1 MKSLQTL
8 LVLGLLS
15 SFQLTNAQFTD
26 DINSNRP
33 GRSMMAFSVGKSVFQ
48 TETGINYVNEN
59 HNTLDYKASGFMAE
73 FDLRWGLFFEQLELI
88 GEFQYQNDSYTSNI
102 IDKNR
107 SALKKTLFG
116 AKYLVYDPFKN
127 YEEKPNL
134 YSWKANHRFKWRQM
148 IPAVA
153 VYGGVNLNFS
163 DNPFNFAPVDIEEP
177 KISPKAMLIAQN
189 HFGSRWVLVTNIA
202 YNKIGTD
209 FASIDYILTL
219 TRGFNKQWS
228 GFIENQGFMGDYY
241 SDGVF
246 RMGAAYLFNKDM
258 QIDASI
264 GKNLKGTPNLFTGGI
279 GFSWRFTKNYKEVKI
294 EKDNGSKMDKKMKKK
309 GEKEAKK
316 RKDAVE
322 E

>member
-1 MKSLQTL
+1 MKSIQTL
-8 LVLGLLS
+8 FVLILGIMS
-15 SFQLTNAQFTD
+15 QISFAQFTD

-48 TETGINYVNEN
+48 TETGLHYVNED

-73 FDLRWGLFFEQLELI
+73 FDIRWGLFFEQLELI
-88 GEFQYQNDSYTSNI
+88 AEFQYQNDNYTSDLL
-102 IDKNR
+102 DKNR

-116 AKYLVYDPFKN
+116 AKYLIYDPFKN

-134 YSWKANHRFKWRQM
+134 YSWKANHRFKWRQL

-153 VYGGVNLNFS
+153 VYGGANLNFS
-163 DNPFNFAPVDIEEP
+163 DNPFNFAPVGIEEP
-177 KISPKAMLIAQN
+177 KVSPKAMIIAQN
-189 HFGSRWVLVTNIA
+189 HFGSRWVLVTNVA
-202 YNKIGTD
+202 YNKIGAE

-219 TRGFNKQWS
+219 TRGFNSKWS
-228 GFIENQGFMGDYY
+228 GFIENQGYMGDYY
-241 SDGVF
+241 SDGLF

-264 GKNLKGTPNLFTGGI
+264 GKNIKNTPSLFTGGI

-309 GEKEAKK
+309 GEKDAKK

>member
-1 MKSLQTL
+1 MKSIQTL
-8 LVLGLLS
+8 FVLILGIMS
-15 SFQLTNAQFTD
+15 QISFAQFTD

-48 TETGINYVNEN
+48 TETGLHYVNED

-73 FDLRWGLFFEQLELI
+73 FDIRWGLFFEQLELI
-88 GEFQYQNDSYTSNI
+88 AEFQHQNDNYTSDLL
-102 IDKNR
+102 DKNR

-116 AKYLVYDPFKN
+116 AKYLIYDPFKN

-134 YSWKANHRFKWRQM
+134 YSWKANHRFKWRQL

-153 VYGGVNLNFS
+153 VYGGANLNFS
-163 DNPFNFAPVDIEEP
+163 DNPFNFAPVGIEEP
-177 KISPKAMLIAQN
+177 KVSPKAMIIAQN
-189 HFGSRWVLVTNIA
+189 HFGSRWVLVTNVA
-202 YNKIGTD
+202 YNKIGSE

-219 TRGFNKQWS
+219 TRGFNSKWS
-228 GFIENQGFMGDYY
+228 GFIENQGYMGDYY
-241 SDGVF
+241 SDGLF

-264 GKNLKGTPNLFTGGI
+264 GKHIKNTPSLFTGGI

-309 GEKEAKK
+309 GEKDAKK

>member
-1 MKSLQTL
+1 MKSLVPFF
-8 LVLGLLS
+8 VLILIS
-15 SFQLTNAQFTD
+15 TCQISFAQFTD

-48 TETGINYVNEN
+48 TESGLHYVSED
-59 HNTLDYKASGFMAE
+59 HNTLDYKANGFMAE
-73 FDLRWGLFFEQLELI
+73 FDIRWGLFFEQLELI
-88 GEFQYQNDSYTSNI
+88 AEFQYQNDSYTSDL

-127 YEEKPNL
+127 HEEKPNI
-134 YSWKANHRFKWRQM
+134 YSWKANHRFKWRQL

-163 DNPFNFAPVDIEEP
+163 ENPFNFAPIGIEEP

-189 HFGSRWVLVTNIA
+189 HFGTRWVLVTNVA
-202 YNKIGTD
+202 YNKIGSD
-209 FASIDYILTL
+209 FSSIDYILTL
-219 TRGFNKQWS
+219 TRGFNSKWS
-228 GFIENQGFMGDYY
+228 GFIENQGYMGDYY
-241 SDGVF
+241 SDGLF

-264 GKNLKGTPNLFTGGI
+264 GKNIKNTPSLFTGGI
-279 GFSWRFTKNYKEVKI
+279 GFSWRFTKNYKEIKI

>member
-1 MKSLQTL
+1 MKSIQTL
-8 LVLGLLS
+8 FVLILGIMS
-15 SFQLTNAQFTD
+15 QISFAQFTD

-48 TETGINYVNEN
+48 AETGLHYVNED

-73 FDLRWGLFFEQLELI
+73 FDIRWGLFFEQLELI
-88 GEFQYQNDSYTSNI
+88 AEFQYQNDNYTSDLL
-102 IDKNR
+102 DKNR

-116 AKYLVYDPFKN
+116 AKYLIYDPFKN

-134 YSWKANHRFKWRQM
+134 YSWKANHRFKWRQL

-153 VYGGVNLNFS
+153 VYGGANLNFS
-163 DNPFNFAPVDIEEP
+163 DNPFNFAPVGIEEP
-177 KISPKAMLIAQN
+177 KVSPKAMIIAQN
-189 HFGSRWVLVTNIA
+189 HFGSRWVLVTNVA
-202 YNKIGTD
+202 YNKIGSE

-219 TRGFNKQWS
+219 TRGFNSKWS
-228 GFIENQGFMGDYY
+228 GFIENQGYMGDYY
-241 SDGVF
+241 SDGLF

-264 GKNLKGTPNLFTGGI
+264 GKNIKNTPSLFTGGI

-309 GEKEAKK
+309 GEKDAKK

>member
-1 MKSLQTL
+1 MKSKQIFLAVILLFTFQT
-8 LVLGLLS
+8 
-15 SFQLTNAQFTD
+15 SFAQFTD

-48 TETGINYVNEN
+48 TETGLHHVNEE
-59 HNTLDYKASGFMAE
+59 HNTLNYKADGFMAE
-73 FDLRWGLFFEQLELI
+73 FDIRWGLFFEQLELI
-88 GEFQYQNDSYTSNI
+88 FEFQYQNDSYTS
-102 IDKNR
+102 DFLKKNR
-107 SALKKTLFG
+107 SSLKKTLLG

-134 YSWKANHRFKWRQM
+134 YSWKANHRFKWRQL

-163 DNPFNFAPVDIEEP
+163 DNPFNFAPFDVKEP
-177 KISPKAMLIAQN
+177 KVSPKAMIIAQN
-189 HFGSRWVLVTNIA
+189 HFGTRWVLVTNIA
-202 YNKIGTD
+202 YNKIGSE
-209 FASIDYILTL
+209 FSSIDYILTL
-219 TRGFNKQWS
+219 TRGFNPKWS
-228 GFIENQGFMGDYY
+228 GFIENQAYMGNYY
-241 SDGVF
+241 SDGLF

-264 GKNLKGTPNLFTGGI
+264 GKNIKNTPSLFTGGI

-309 GEKEAKK
+309 GEKDAKK